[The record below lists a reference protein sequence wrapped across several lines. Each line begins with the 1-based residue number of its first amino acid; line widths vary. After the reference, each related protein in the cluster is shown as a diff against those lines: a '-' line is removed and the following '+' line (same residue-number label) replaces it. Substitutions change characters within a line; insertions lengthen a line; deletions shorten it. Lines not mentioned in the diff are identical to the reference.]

1 MVCDVDVMA
10 AVLKLCVGCPGCVV
24 AALKASET
32 FMEVAYML

>member
-10 AVLKLCVGCPGCVV
+10 AVLKCVGCPGCVV